1 MKVYSMRGY
10 VMLGALTPDQAAKT
24 VFPNAPRSPNAG
36 HNMATYNA
44 IVNSARAGV
53 LVNSSGTPA
62 YIPGTSDC
70 SATGQ
75 SSNVKLAQV
84 SGSLALTGINVAAAL
99 STSVAGF
106 IGTALGPATLGI
118 SALIGLFPLL
128 FGHHAA
134 AVKKEQSVL
143 CAAVPAANNYL
154 QIIDDAVRTG
164 KATPQQGIDALSSL
178 ASDFDTQV
186 APIRSGADPTVS
198 GECNAACVMST
209 ELKAVILVKQS
220 QYQDL
225 MATQP
230 ASSGP
235 AMAAP
240 VSSGS
245 TMTLPVP
252 ATSAQVAATAAP
264 ASTSWLPIAA
274 LAFFGFFVARSL

>member
-10 VMLGALTPDQAAKT
+10 VMLGALTPDQAAKS

-44 IVNSARAGV
+44 IMASARAGA

-75 SSNVKLAQV
+75 SGNVKLAQI
-84 SGSLALTGINVAAAL
+84 SGQLALTGINVASAM
-99 STSVAGF
+99 STSVAAF
-106 IGTALGPATLGI
+106 LGTALGPATLGI
-118 SALIGLFPLL
+118 SAIIGLFPLL

-154 QIIDDAVRTG
+154 QIIDDAVRNG
-164 KATPQQGIDALSSL
+164 KATPQQGIDALNSL
-178 ASDFDTQV
+178 AGDFDTQV

-225 MATQP
+225 IAAQP

-235 AMAAP
+235 STAAP

-252 ATSAQVAATAAP
+252 STQAAAA
-264 ASTSWLPIAA
+264 SSSSWLPIAA
-274 LAFFGFFVARSL
+274 LIVAGLFLSRSL